1 MTILQIK
8 GTKQEIKKILDLFHF
23 METTRPYPVEH
34 CVELRLYKEDG
45 IHESDM
51 LIVSSNVDLTDA
63 EAEEADS
70 FVTKML
76 TGVYND

>member
-23 METTRPYPVEH
+23 METTHPYPVEH
-34 CVELRLYKEDG
+34 CVELRLHKENG
-45 IHESDM
+45 MHETDM
-51 LIVSSNVDLTDA
+51 LVVSSTVDLTDD
-63 EAEEADS
+63 EADD

>member
-23 METTRPYPVEH
+23 METTYSYLVEH
-34 CVELRLYKEDG
+34 CVELRLHNEDG
-45 IHESDM
+45 TCEYDM
-51 LIVSSNVDLTDA
+51 LVVSSNIDLTDDDA
-63 EAEEADS
+63 SEADS

>member
-8 GTKQEIKKILDLFHF
+8 GTKQEIKKILNLFHF
-23 METTRPYPVEH
+23 VETTHPCPAEH
-34 CVELRLYKEDG
+34 CVELRLYKGDG
-45 IHESDM
+45 IHEADM
-51 LIVSSNVDLTDA
+51 LVVSSSVDLTDD
-63 EAEEADS
+63 EASEADS